1 MRRLIGF
8 LIELLRELG
17 DENAYHRYLVAH
29 GREHSPEEW
38 RRFLDARLRSRY
50 RQAKCC

>member
-1 MRRLIGF
+1 MRRILF
-8 LIELLRELG
+8 LLIELLRELG
-17 DENAYHRYLVAH
+17 DENAYRRHLAVH
-29 GREHSPEEW
+29 GRVHSPGEW